1 MGVSISRNTVNSMIQ
16 SSIDVT
22 NDFTT
27 ICTST
32 NQEAN
37 SVINVDDCSLSDDT
51 ILVNSTAVVSLSCLQ
66 NASIKNSITNSVRQN
81 IIQQA
86 QAISASFGFP
96 SVQDAEN
103 FLNASLN
110 LASVISN
117 TFNSTCAVEGTSSK
131 SSFSCTKGSKIS
143 GSIIEINSFAQVSQN
158 CIFNQ
163 IANTDAA
170 TNVIQALQNSSLA
183 KEYDTFSSILY
194 GFIILIA
201 IFAWMAVRFSETPV
215 VQIGVV
221 VIILVVIISSLVYA
235 YTART
240 RGSYP
245 FKKA

>member
-22 NDFTT
+22 NNFAT

-37 SVINVDDCSLSDDT
+37 SVINVNDCTLSNDK
-51 ILVNSTAVVSLSCLQ
+51 ILVNSSAVVSLSCLQ
-66 NASIKNSITNSVRQN
+66 NASIKQSLSNSVRQN

-96 SVQDAEN
+96 TVDDAEN
-103 FLNASLN
+103 FLNASLA
-110 LASVISN
+110 LAENISA
-117 TFNSTCAVEGTSSK
+117 TFNSLCAAEGTSSK
-131 SSFSCTKGSKIS
+131 STFTCTNSQIS
-143 GSIIEINSFAQVSQN
+143 GTIIDVQSFAQVSQN

-163 IANTDAA
+163 IVNTDVAN
-170 TNVIQALQNSSLA
+170 NVVSALQNSSLA
-183 KEYDTFSSILY
+183 KEYDTFSALLY

-221 VIILVVIISSLVYA
+221 VIILVVIITSLVYA

-240 RGSYP
+240 SGRYP

>member
-22 NDFTT
+22 NNFAT

-37 SVINVDDCSLSDDT
+37 STINVKDCKLSNDT
-51 ILVNSTAVVSLSCLQ
+51 ILLNSAAVVSLSCLQ
-66 NASIKNSITNSVRQN
+66 NASIQASLTNSVQQN

-96 SVQDAEN
+96 TVEDAEN
-103 FLNASLN
+103 FLNTSLN
-110 LASVISN
+110 LADVISN
-117 TFNSTCAVEGTSSK
+117 TFNSQCAVEGTSSK
-131 SSFSCTKGSKIS
+131 STFSCDGSQIS
-143 GSIIEINSFAQVSQN
+143 GTIIEINSFAQVSQN

-163 IANTDAA
+163 IVNTEAANK
-170 TNVIQALQNSSLA
+170 VVQALQNSSLA
-183 KEYDTFSSILY
+183 KETDTFSALLY

-240 RGSYP
+240 RGAYP
-245 FKKA
+245 YKKA